1 MTLPHPHV
9 RPLAAA
15 DVDAALEAL
24 VEVARWTERFGE
36 PVWDAASFTHAEHV
50 ALAAAGELVGGF
62 EGERLVA
69 CMRLQAADPLWWPE
83 DPPGEALYLH
93 KVVVRREAAG
103 RGWLGR
109 LLAWAAAEGRRRGV
123 RALRLDTLA
132 DTPLPEMYAR
142 HGFRP
147 ADPAPLRTA
156 RDPRPITRMQRFLE

>member
-1 MTLPHPHV
+1 MTTDHSHV
-9 RPLAAA
+9 RPLALA
-15 DVDAALEAL
+15 DVDAALAVL
-24 VEVARWTERFGE
+24 VEVAQWTERFGE
-36 PVWDAASFTHAEHV
+36 PVWEAASFTRAEHE

-83 DPPGEALYLH
+83 DPPGDALYLH

-109 LLAWAAAEGRRRGV
+109 LLAWAADEGRRRGV

-132 DTPLPEMYAR
+132 DTPLPGIYAR

-147 ADPAPLRTA
+147 TDPAPLRTA
-156 RDPRPITRMQRFLE
+156 WDPRPITRMQLVLE